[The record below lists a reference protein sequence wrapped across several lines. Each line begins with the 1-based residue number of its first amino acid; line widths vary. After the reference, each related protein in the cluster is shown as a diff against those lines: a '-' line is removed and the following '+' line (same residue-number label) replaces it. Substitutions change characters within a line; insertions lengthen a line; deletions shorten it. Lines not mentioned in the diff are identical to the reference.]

1 MPRVVDQCGERES
14 GGAHSEFLPNSIAG
28 LKYGGRSLDLRGRA
42 SFEQPFAKDAAIT
55 LPGDDRDRIALVELK
70 TGRTHNDPSIQIR
83 VGTMIRMEKSAT
95 FTRGKQRR

>member
-1 MPRVVDQCGERES
+1 MRRVVDQCGERES

-70 TGRTHNDPSIQIR
+70 TGRTHNDPSLIASKR
-83 VGTMIRMEKSAT
+83 
-95 FTRGKQRR
+95 RGALPPRL